1 MCICCQVAGFI
12 FGGNVKDDKIEMTSP
27 VISEANGEGKTKAEG
42 PPKGEKIAMTS
53 PVTTDI
59 EGGK

>member
-12 FGGNVKDDKIEMTSP
+12 FGGNIKDDKIAMTSP
-27 VISEANGEGKTKAEG
+27 VISEANGEGKKKAEDY
-42 PPKGEKIAMTS
+42 KGEKIAMTS